1 MPVTEF
7 VQLAVANALF
17 RGIST
22 VFVHTNAYVG
32 LFTSDPGYLGDQS
45 NEVTGGSYARVQPSW
60 SRLTDA
66 GICDD
71 ISFVEAT
78 ASWGT
83 VTYVAMLDSASGGN
97 MLAYEVLPT
106 PRTLDSG
113 DEVFLPGSSFDFFG
127 ALTFSGGGSGL
138 NTRRWTTPYRRDR
151 FLEVIIN
158 GGTLAAE
165 PGSWVGLASGTTL
178 SSGVGSDLNDEPD
191 TAVAPDY
198 QRFKVNWT
206 ISSTNPVTLTNTN
219 LIEWTVLSG
228 SQPLGWENA
237 SRTVVLL
244 QDPVAVN
251 NQDGAPASIAWTEW
265 HTEHGTSGVT
275 GLDVLRLPVGSM
287 TIVM

>member
-1 MPVTEF
+1 MPTTEF

-32 LFTSDPGYLGDQS
+32 LFTADPGYFGDQS
-45 NEVTGGSYARVQPSW
+45 NEVSGGSYARVLPTWTPSVD
-60 SRLTDA
+60 SA
-66 GICDD
+66 IIDD
-71 ISFVEAT
+71 ISFPEAT

-83 VTYVAMLDSASGGN
+83 VTHVAMLDSASGGN
-97 MLAYEVLPT
+97 MLASELIPT
-106 PRTLDSG
+106 PRAVDTG
-113 DEVFLPGSSFDFFG
+113 DVVLLPGTSFDFF
-127 ALTFSGGGSGL
+127 ARTIFSGGGGGI
-138 NTRRWTTPYRRDR
+138 NTRRWSKPYRRDR
-151 FLEVIIN
+151 FRDVIIN
-158 GGTLAAE
+158 GGTLVAE
-165 PGSWVGLASGTTL
+165 PGSWVALASGTTL
-178 SSGVGSDLNDEPD
+178 SNGTGSDLNDEVD
-191 TAVAPDY
+191 TAVAPEY
-198 QRFKVNWT
+198 QRYKVNWT